1 MESAAAKKPLKRYQ
15 KQAQQEFSELKNW
28 VIAKF
33 VWCSVIEVIEGVL
46 IPTNFWDSLK
56 AVKEKLG
63 VNLGLFLCASLCWG
77 LRLVRNDLVFEN
89 KLVKSPLQVVFKS
102 ISLMQRWKVLLREK
116 DHEALNALLEK
127 LKSKMEALRPVDVLP
142 DNVIA

>member
-1 MESAAAKKPLKRYQ
+1 M
-15 KQAQQEFSELKNW
+15 
-28 VIAKF
+28 
-33 VWCSVIEVIEGVL
+33 
-46 IPTNFWDSLK
+46 
-56 AVKEKLG
+56 
-63 VNLGLFLCASLCWG
+63 
-77 LRLVRNDLVFEN
+77 RNDLVFEN

-116 DHEALNALLEK
+116 DHEALNTLLEK

>member
-63 VNLGLFLCASLCWG
+63 V
-77 LRLVRNDLVFEN
+77 
-89 KLVKSPLQVVFKS
+89 VFKS

>member
-77 LRLVRNDLVFEN
+77 LRLV
-89 KLVKSPLQVVFKS
+89 VFKS